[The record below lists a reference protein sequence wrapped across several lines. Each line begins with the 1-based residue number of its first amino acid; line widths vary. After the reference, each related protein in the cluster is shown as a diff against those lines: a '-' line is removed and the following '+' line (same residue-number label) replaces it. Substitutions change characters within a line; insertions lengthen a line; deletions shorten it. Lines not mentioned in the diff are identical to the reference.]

1 MLTAK
6 LRRVRSDPQKVHR
19 KKLPRDGDSFLLTS
33 TSAGK
38 LADNHYS
45 NGTTMDDE
53 DFYVK
58 ANAAVH
64 IDELIKISENEGKPA
79 KPDAGGRHGALA
91 SKGWE
96 YRPVFFEDFNG
107 TYYKMNIS
115 IPEGQ
120 SGKTVYNLGN
130 IKERTP
136 TKINGS
142 SVEDGAQKG
151 ESSPKGMVAQS
162 EDSVNTK
169 KQNGR
174 AAISNEEYWEMN
186 ELNEERD
193 AIRQEIHEKESRS
206 LSRPA

>member
-1 MLTAK
+1 MNPACIFGNK
-6 LRRVRSDPQKVHR
+6 KQKARTKKKSR
-19 KKLPRDGDSFLLTS
+19 KTD
-33 TSAGK
+33 
-38 LADNHYS
+38 
-45 NGTTMDDE
+45 
-53 DFYVK
+53 
-58 ANAAVH
+58 
-64 IDELIKISENEGKPA
+64 
-79 KPDAGGRHGALA
+79 
-91 SKGWE
+91 
-96 YRPVFFEDFNG
+96 
-107 TYYKMNIS
+107 
-115 IPEGQ
+115 
-120 SGKTVYNLGN
+120 